1 MKWWQSFVLT
11 VGAFLLI
18 SYVLSWLFHLEFK
31 WWLDIAVPAGFVLGG
46 YLVQRHRNK
55 RVD

>member
-1 MKWWQSFVLT
+1 MKWWQSFLLT

-18 SYVLSWLFHLEFK
+18 SYVLSWLFHMEFK
-31 WWLDIAVPAGFVLGG
+31 WWLDIAVPAGFVLGS